1 MLLFILENTLTVK
14 AKMKIKMFLY
24 GIMEEFY
31 LHIYIIS
38 LVVFA
43 AIDSC
48 LKVFGITIVRDLSNL
63 LNKFLS
69 TNLMFDNYFYI
80 TAGVF
85 AVIFFLKRDNWLP
98 FLGQTV
104 FPKGL
109 LKENLPEDYD
119 KEVSTNVGI
128 PNAKVI
134 YWASYD
140 TKNENTNVFD
150 AYGDFANGGVTT
162 SNEKGDVVFKFN
174 SGTGY
179 IVPGEKYIK
188 RHVHYRVMKDKYS
201 ILGRVKTVF
210 Y

>member
-1 MLLFILENTLTVK
+1 
-14 AKMKIKMFLY
+14 
-24 GIMEEFY
+24 MEEFY
-31 LHIYIIS
+31 LHIYIIA
-38 LVVFA
+38 LIVFA
-43 AIDSC
+43 AIDAA

-119 KEVSTNVGI
+119 KEVSTNVKI

-162 SNEKGDVVFKFN
+162 SNEQGDVVFKFN